1 MCVVCIAATSAASV
15 FMGILPISSPEV
27 KTSKTEIVT
36 QSKCTKKQ
44 KRNKK
49 CIPSAVSTT
58 TSTTVTS
65 TTHPIQVYNS
75 PTNSSGDINFCKL
88 EDKSYQ
94 RRTWPNT
101 IFSAWP
107 ITSGNLSLS
116 GTYKVAMIPLH
127 FADLP
132 ADPNPLDRVKDQMKL
147 YTEYYTTVTA
157 GKVKFEW
164 VSSEQSIL
172 VPGKSTD
179 YAMGRSYGNDQ
190 IATTFLQAADPYFD
204 FNGIKIVSFLLPKNQ
219 TIIKESLQ
227 GFYKLNL
234 SQPIPTQ
241 ESLIYNY
248 MLPGNYFDRPDKNYW
263 SYWAHE
269 TGHMFLL
276 PDLYVQP
283 WLPSYRPGW
292 SPPGPYT
299 GWDIM
304 ANQDGP
310 SRSIS
315 MWTRWTASWVDDSQV
330 WCVKSNELKQSQI
343 MLSPNE
349 SNAQGIKVV
358 IIPIT
363 DTRALVIESRRETK
377 FNVNNSS
384 IDEGVLVYEVDTIY
398 GHGDA
403 MILPIKKTSTLSSNG
418 VPNYY
423 DALLNVGES
432 ITYDGITI
440 KYIADGVWDT
450 VIINK

>member
-1 MCVVCIAATSAASV
+1 MCIVCVTLTSAASV
-15 FMGILPISSPEV
+15 LMGVLPVSSV
-27 KTSKTEIVT
+27 DV
-36 QSKCTKKQ
+36 QSPKNKVETTVKCTKKQ
-44 KRNKK
+44 RRNKT
-49 CIPSAVSTT
+49 CITPTT
-58 TSTTVTS
+58 TTTTTVYK
-65 TTHPIQVYNS
+65 QQYQE
-75 PTNSSGDINFCKL
+75 PTIKSGSLDNCKL

-107 ITSGNLSLS
+107 ITTGNLPLSGNF
-116 GTYKVAMIPLH
+116 KIAMIPLH

-132 ADPNPLDRVKDQMKL
+132 ADPDPLARVQDQMKL
-147 YTEYYTTVTA
+147 YTEYYKTFTSGRVN
-157 GKVKFEW
+157 FEW
-164 VSSEQSIL
+164 VVSDQSIL

-179 YAMGRSYGNDQ
+179 YAMGRSYGNDA
-190 IATTFLQAADPYFD
+190 IATAFLQAADPHFD
-204 FNGIKIVSFLLPKNQ
+204 FTGIKIVSFFLPKNQ

-227 GFYKLNL
+227 AFYKLNL
-234 SQPIPTQ
+234 SAPLATQ

-248 MLPGNYFDRPDKNYW
+248 MLPGNFFDNPSKNYW

-276 PDLYVQP
+276 PDLYIQP

-292 SPPGPYT
+292 SVPGPYT

-330 WCVKSNELKQSQI
+330 WCVKSNDLVSTQM

-349 SNAQGIKVV
+349 SSLQGIKVA

-363 DTRALVIESRRETK
+363 DTRALVVESRRETK
-377 FNVNNSS
+377 FNTKNASV
-384 IDEGVLVYEVDTIY
+384 DEGVLLYEVDTIY
-398 GHGDA
+398 GHGDG
-403 MILPIKKTSTLSSNG
+403 ILLPIKRTSLLTGDN

-432 ITYDGITI
+432 IVYDGITV
-440 KYIADGVWDT
+440 KYVSSGDWDT
-450 VIINK
+450 IIIQR